1 MSWIE
6 AAKLANQAIECQQD
20 IQKTTSLPENWNS
33 AISPDGQ
40 NYYYN
45 KETGETCWTHPG
57 SKETVSIHERLST
70 PKSKKEKARKQKK
83 GKLPGWSW
91 NAKAKLHAAPDK
103 HTKESREKAA
113 RESKLTMKNPN
124 ILQKVHGLDAHLQRR
139 SDGDIVRRTL
149 DVTDHILAAEVGQVT
164 KKTPALFS
172 EAHGFDLYGWNPST
186 TLGENSNRQ
195 RKTEELKS
203 LPRVKNQ
210 EMILKKHPIDI
221 YGGIVKRVMEE
232 VQNIDKTSRL
242 S

>member
-1 MSWIE
+1 M
-6 AAKLANQAIECQQD
+6 
-20 IQKTTSLPENWNS
+20 
-33 AISPDGQ
+33 
-40 NYYYN
+40 
-45 KETGETCWTHPG
+45 
-57 SKETVSIHERLST
+57 
-70 PKSKKEKARKQKK
+70 
-83 GKLPGWSW
+83 
-91 NAKAKLHAAPDK
+91 
-103 HTKESREKAA
+103 
-113 RESKLTMKNPN
+113 
-124 ILQKVHGLDAHLQRR
+124 
-139 SDGDIVRRTL
+139 

-195 RKTEELKS
+195 KKIEEFKS

-210 EMILKKHPIDI
+210 ETILKKHPIDI